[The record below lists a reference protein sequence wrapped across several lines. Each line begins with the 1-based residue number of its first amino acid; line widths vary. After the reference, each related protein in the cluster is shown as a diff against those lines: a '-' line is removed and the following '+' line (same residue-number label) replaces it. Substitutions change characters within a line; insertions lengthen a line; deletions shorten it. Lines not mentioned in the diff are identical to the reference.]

1 MEPRAEIEAN
11 NNSAKNDTFTGGG
24 KDEKIPILK
33 EEGENDINLVK
44 NNKAFDEK
52 DEHKDGESSDDV
64 FEVIDDHEISD
75 VQEKSIGV
83 YDKALGNFFA

>member
-11 NNSAKNDTFTGGG
+11 NNSDNNDAFTGGG

>member
-11 NNSAKNDTFTGGG
+11 NNSDNHDAFTGGG

-33 EEGENDINLVK
+33 EEEENDINLVK
-44 NNKAFDEK
+44 NDKAFDEK

>member
-1 MEPRAEIEAN
+1 MEPRADIEAN
-11 NNSAKNDTFTGGG
+11 NNSAKNDAFTGGG

-44 NNKAFDEK
+44 NDKAFDEK
-52 DEHKDGESSDDV
+52 DEYKDGESSDDV
-64 FEVIDDHEISD
+64 FEVIDDHEISY